1 LHYDGKRRNAKGKI
15 SCGLSNRVGTERR
28 DMSTLINPQFIIVLF
43 VLIRAGD
50 IAISAAIARD
60 AVRSLLYGI
69 VAILALV
76 FVVLALV
83 GH

>member
-1 LHYDGKRRNAKGKI
+1 
-15 SCGLSNRVGTERR
+15 
-28 DMSTLINPQFIIVLF
+28 MSTLINPQFILVLF

-60 AVRSLLYGI
+60 TIRAICYAI
-69 VAILALV
+69 VAILSII
-76 FVVLALV
+76 FVVLTLV